1 METRRW
7 MMRRIATLLL
17 IGLLVG
23 LMGAP
28 AAAGQSVLPATM
40 PSWYLALGD
49 SLAVGVQPL
58 PAQSQEP
65 AGETNRGYV
74 DQLYA
79 QLRAEDP
86 TLRLKKLGCAGEST
100 TSMRF
105 GGFIQEVRPPA
116 LRCAYPHGSQL
127 AEAVAFLQKYQVALV
142 TINIGANDFAPD
154 FGGGVE
160 TIAANLPVILAE
172 LRAAAGPDVPIV
184 GMNYYQAGLVTWFE
198 DPDSLQGLVAQTV
211 ALNDFLEGF
220 YADAGS
226 PVADVEA
233 AFSTT
238 DFTFVTGIPLNVLR
252 ICQWTWMCA
261 PPPRGPDPHPNDD
274 GYAVIAEAF
283 WDVLPL

>member
-1 METRRW
+1 MKIRVVLV
-7 MMRRIATLLL
+7 AVVAAF
-17 IGLLVG
+17 GLA
-23 LMGAP
+23 AP
-28 AAAGQSVLPATM
+28 AAADPPVLPPAT
-40 PSWYLALGD
+40 PTWYLALGD

-58 PAQSQEP
+58 AAQSVQP
-65 AGETNRGYV
+65 TGETKRGYV

-79 QLRAEDP
+79 QLGADDP
-86 TLRLKKLGCAGEST
+86 RLRLKKLGCAGEAT

-105 GGFIQEVRPPA
+105 GGFFHEVTPPG

-127 AEAVAFLQKYQVALV
+127 AEAVAFLQKHQVALV
-142 TINIGANDFAPD
+142 TISIGANDFAPE

-172 LRAAAGPDVPIV
+172 LRGAAGPDVPIV
-184 GMNYYQAGLVTWFE
+184 GMNYYQAGLVTWFA
-198 DPDSLQGLVAQTV
+198 DPDSLQDLVTQTV
-211 ALNDFLEGF
+211 ALNDFLEVI

-238 DFTFVTGIPLNVLR
+238 DFELVAGIPLNVMR

-261 PPPRGPDPHPNDD
+261 PPPLGPNVHPNDD

-283 WDVLPL
+283 LDVLE